1 MTTQRLDQE
10 LLAFGQALK
19 SAYERARVS
28 KRKLAADASLDRSAV
43 TRIEQGRQAPKFDKL
58 LLLARA
64 AQATPAELLAR
75 IGPQE
80 TATELRAAVRAR
92 YDGAPAG
99 AEVAEE
105 RFAANLRW
113 LREHAQPG
121 LSQEG
126 LGLEAEIDRT
136 SPNRYEKRS
145 MAPPTLRTILK
156 LAAGLG
162 VSPGVLMEGVELT
175 EEPPTPPGT
184 DRRRG

>member
-1 MTTQRLDQE
+1 MTTQRLDQQ

-19 SAYERARVS
+19 AAYEHAEVS
-28 KRKLAADASLDRSAV
+28 KRKLAAAASLDRSAV

-64 AQATPAELLAR
+64 AQTTPAALLAG

-80 TATELRAAVRAR
+80 TAAELRAAVRAR
-92 YDGAPAG
+92 YDGTPADLD
-99 AEVAEE
+99 VAEE
-105 RFAANLRW
+105 RFAANLKW

-145 MAPPTLRTILK
+145 MAAPTLRTILK
-156 LAAGLG
+156 LAAGLE
-162 VSPGVLMEGVELT
+162 VSPGVLMEGVELG
-175 EEPPTPPGT
+175 ERP
-184 DRRRG
+184 D